1 MKKVL
6 PVLAAVI
13 LSTTAA
19 MAEETVFRDIQFPSS
34 KGKLANAS
42 LTFSD
47 ETKAITV
54 RVADGREITI
64 PYDQIEK
71 FSYEYTKKHRL
82 KQGAAVALL
91 SPGTGIIIAFTKSK
105 SHWLDIDYREQ
116 NAPSVLIL
124 RLDKRDY
131 QKVCDAARMHTGK
144 EVAMLGKTTAQSLKA
159 KIKD

>member
-1 MKKVL
+1 MKKVI

-13 LSTTAA
+13 LLIAA
-19 MAEETVFRDIQFPSS
+19 AIAEETVFRDIQFPSS
-34 KGKLANAS
+34 TGKLANAS

-54 RVADGREITI
+54 RVADDRVITI
-64 PYDQIEK
+64 PYGQIEK

-116 NAPSVLIL
+116 NAPTVLVL

-131 QKVCDAARMHTGK
+131 QKVCDAAKVHTGK
-144 EVAMLGKTTAQSLKA
+144 EVAMLGKTTTQSIKA

>member
-1 MKKVL
+1 M
-6 PVLAAVI
+6 
-13 LSTTAA
+13 
-19 MAEETVFRDIQFPSS
+19 
-34 KGKLANAS
+34 
-42 LTFSD
+42 
-47 ETKAITV
+47 
-54 RVADGREITI
+54 
-64 PYDQIEK
+64 
-71 FSYEYTKKHRL
+71 
-82 KQGAAVALL
+82 ALL